1 MEYLPFVIGIIIA
14 AYKLYSN
21 FQEEQE
27 KARKR
32 NPSLPTK
39 QSEAD
44 ETSNPQKK
52 QVSEPRPSMPPHR
65 PVVSWPQSPSIPAP
79 KPQAKPEPVLVRE
92 ATNPQRPY
100 EPVYTRDYSEP
111 VYEKPVLPKRSGLE
125 KTVTP
130 TRVELTHF
138 EDISDETVKNRN
150 IHAPHK
156 HGMNPLTHEDQ
167 DVHFEF
173 DMRHAIIQQA
183 ILNRPEY

>member
-1 MEYLPFVIGIIIA
+1 MEYLPFVVGIIIA
-14 AYKLYSN
+14 AYKFYSN
-21 FQEEQE
+21 FQQEQE

-32 NPSLPTK
+32 NPSLPTN
-39 QSEAD
+39 EGGAD
-44 ETSNPQKK
+44 DTSNPQKK
-52 QVSEPRPSMPPHR
+52 QVSEPRPSLPPQR
-65 PVVSWPQSPSIPAP
+65 PVVSWPQSPSVPAP

-92 ATNPQRPY
+92 SNNPQRPY

-125 KTVTP
+125 KPVTP
-130 TRVELTHF
+130 QRVELTHF

-156 HGMNPLTHEDQ
+156 HGMTPLPHEDEEAY
-167 DVHFEF
+167 FEF
-173 DMRHAIIQQA
+173 DMRYAVIQQA